1 MRRSSASIGA
11 HYSKS
16 PCESGSHDEKRA
28 VPNLERRQ
36 DGWATCKA
44 RYPLPFGK
52 AVPEQYES
60 ASSREETAFRITNM
74 KPGQGL
80 MRLEVLANFG
90 VGL

>member
-1 MRRSSASIGA
+1 MRRSPASIGA
-11 HYSKS
+11 HFSKS
-16 PCESGSHDEKRA
+16 PCESGSHDEKHA

-36 DGWATCKA
+36 DAWAACKA
-44 RYPLPFGK
+44 RDPLPFGK

>member
-1 MRRSSASIGA
+1 L
-11 HYSKS
+11 SKS
-16 PCESGSHDEKRA
+16 PCESGSHEEKRA

-44 RYPLPFGK
+44 RDPLPLGK

-60 ASSREETAFRITNM
+60 ASSREEAAFRITNM
-74 KPGQGL
+74 KPCQGL
-80 MRLEVLANFG
+80 MRLEALAHFD